1 MTDSR
6 VLRSSA
12 ILNKKKEQ
20 RTKRLTSSRQNSS
33 KRIWTAS
40 MPSTDH
46 ACTDESRDISEPEL
60 MYDVSELILARRR
73 EA

>member
-1 MTDSR
+1 MTDDR
-6 VLRSSA
+6 VLSSSA

-33 KRIWTAS
+33 KWIWTVS
-40 MPSTDH
+40 KPSTDH
-46 ACTDESRDISEPEL
+46 KCTDESRDISENEL
-60 MYDVSELILARRR
+60 MYDDNELILDKRR